1 MIADEFPRATLLYIY
16 VQCVDDHDTRE
27 VRRNNTKWT
36 EMSSSSF
43 LFPSNIS
50 AKIKYT
56 LLNVDRIIR
65 PVAVH
70 HFPSTTISRRKATPG
85 LIQSKLKQDYSNGS
99 TEIKRK
105 KKQKKKSRERFL
117 MNFTVGFLYYNLFI
131 ARRSQNKA
139 LICSAWLSRTLI
151 LLDVVLRSEIFHV
164 RF

>member
-1 MIADEFPRATLLYIY
+1 
-16 VQCVDDHDTRE
+16 
-27 VRRNNTKWT
+27 
-36 EMSSSSF
+36 MSASSF

-56 LLNVDRIIR
+56 LLHLDRIIR

-85 LIQSKLKQDYSNGS
+85 PVQLKPKQDYSNES

-105 KKQKKKSRERFL
+105 KKTKNKKKKSWERLL
-117 MNFTVGFLYYNLFI
+117 MNFTVGLLYYNLFI

-139 LICSAWLSRTLI
+139 LICSAWLDNVSSFGCSATI
-151 LLDVVLRSEIFHV
+151 
-164 RF
+164 